1 VRRASFR
8 PLRAGLESA
17 RGRPGG
23 CRPGAAQQRGD
34 NKCVKAAGLLRVA
47 LARRLPWHRAKGRT
61 PPLVARTLKLVSTER
76 PLVIGHRG
84 FCAFAP
90 ENTLP
95 SFELALEAGVDLV
108 ECDYRQA
115 ADGEL
120 LVIHDADLDRT
131 TDARHRWGGKRISVT
146 SKTASEIATL
156 DAGRWFDPRYAGT
169 RVPTLSE
176 ALDWIAPRGIAL
188 LERKSGDVDSLVRV
202 LQETKR
208 AGRVV
213 VQSFDWKFLHALH
226 ERLPELPLAALG
238 PLAGLPGV
246 RKAPGVFGRLTG
258 RWLRALRKTGAS
270 VVVWNK
276 QVSREAVRQAHHEG
290 LRVWIYTINRPEL
303 ADHLLDLGVDGL
315 ITNNP
320 ALIWKTIAL
329 RT

>member
-1 VRRASFR
+1 
-8 PLRAGLESA
+8 
-17 RGRPGG
+17 
-23 CRPGAAQQRGD
+23 
-34 NKCVKAAGLLRVA
+34 
-47 LARRLPWHRAKGRT
+47 LPWPRAKGKT
-61 PPLVARTLKLVSTER
+61 PQVVARTLQLVSTER

-120 LVIHDADLDRT
+120 LVIHDAELDRT
-131 TDARHRWGGKRISVT
+131 TDARHRWGGRKIPVA
-146 SKTASEIATL
+146 SKTALEITTL

-213 VQSFDWKFLHALH
+213 VQSFDWKFLRALH
-226 ERLPELPLAALG
+226 ERLPDLPLAALG
-238 PLAGLPGV
+238 PLAGLPGA
-246 RKAPGVFGRLTG
+246 RKAPGVFGWLTG
-258 RWLRALRKTGAS
+258 RWLRALRKTGVS

-276 QVSREAVRQAHHEG
+276 QVSRAAVRQAHRQG
-290 LRVWIYTINRPEL
+290 LRVWVYTVNRPEL